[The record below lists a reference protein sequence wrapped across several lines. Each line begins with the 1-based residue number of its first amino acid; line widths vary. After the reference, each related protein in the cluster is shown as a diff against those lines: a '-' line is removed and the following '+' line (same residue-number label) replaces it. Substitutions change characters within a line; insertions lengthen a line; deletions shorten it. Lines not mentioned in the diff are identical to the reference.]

1 MPTIDLILSGI
12 NLMLL
17 GMGVVFGFLIIL
29 VYSMLGM
36 SHLAKMTDTG
46 QEVQENKPITPV
58 SQSSAGARVE
68 LVAIISAAVSR
79 YRATHG

>member
-1 MPTIDLILSGI
+1 
-12 NLMLL
+12 MLL

-36 SHLAKMTDTG
+36 SRLAKMADSG
-46 QEVQENKPITPV
+46 QEIQEHKPVTPII
-58 SQSSAGARVE
+58 QSSAGSKVE
-68 LVAIISAAVSR
+68 LVAVISAAISR